1 MKDLLLYKVSILFK
15 PTCENKLA
23 FLFKIYSKYATK
35 SIEIRYFCSKFK
47 NKSHYFNTFF
57 KMSSTPLYE
66 KEVSIQVERRR
77 AGVELIK
84 IISDLWYDKSIE
96 LVLFR
101 NQLIDKNVNEI
112 INLHEYAGEFVGKA
126 ISIFDSVAIAKVIF
140 ELDLPPSK
148 LDIGKLS
155 YEFRLENENYPDAR
169 HFVLEKLKNAKN
181 FEEIQP
187 KDVVLY
193 GFGRIGRLLARE
205 LMSKS
210 GKGNQLRLRAIV
222 TRDKNDASSLEKRAS
237 LLRYDSIHGDFQ
249 GSVIADFENK
259 ALIIN
264 GTTVH
269 VITANAPEDIDYTQ
283 YGIEKAL
290 IIDNTGAFTNKEAL
304 SRHLTSKGTE
314 KVLLT
319 APGKGI
325 PNIVHGVNQNEY
337 NPDEIAIFSAASC
350 TTNAITPILKA
361 IEETLGVVKGHL
373 ETIHAYTNDQ
383 NLVDNMHQK
392 YRRGRAAALNMVIT
406 ETGAGAAVA
415 KALPSLEGKLT
426 SNAIRVPVP
435 NGSLVVLNLEV
446 LKKTSIDGIN
456 AIMKKY
462 ALEGELVEQIKY
474 SLNNELVSSDIVGT
488 SAPAIYDSNATIVSN
503 DGQNIVLYIWY
514 DNEFGYSHQV
524 IRLAKYIAKVRR
536 FTYY

>member
-1 MKDLLLYKVSILFK
+1 MKINQS
-15 PTCENKLA
+15 
-23 FLFKIYSKYATK
+23 
-35 SIEIRYFCSKFK
+35 
-47 NKSHYFNTFF
+47 
-57 KMSSTPLYE
+57 LYE
-66 KEVSIQVERRR
+66 KELSFQADRRR
-77 AGVELIK
+77 AGVEFIK

-96 LVLFR
+96 VVLFR
-101 NQLIDKNVNEI
+101 NQLIDKNVSEI
-112 INLHEYAGEFVGKA
+112 LNLHEYAGEFVGKP
-126 ISIFDSVAIAKVIF
+126 ISIFDSVEIAR
-140 ELDLPPSK
+140 EMLSLDLPPSK
-148 LDIGKLS
+148 LDIGKLTFE
-155 YEFRLENENYPDAR
+155 YHLEDDKYRNTKS
-169 HFVLEKLKNAKN
+169 FVIEKLKKAKDSDT
-181 FEEIQP
+181 IKP

-205 LMSKS
+205 LMSKT

-222 TRDKNDASSLEKRAS
+222 TRDKNDATILEKRAS
-237 LLRYDSIHGDFQ
+237 LLRYDSVHGDFQ
-249 GSVIADFENK
+249 GSVTADAKNN

-269 VITANAPEDIDYTQ
+269 MISANGPEDIDYTQ
-283 YGIEKAL
+283 FGIEEAL
-290 IIDNTGAFTNKEAL
+290 VIDNTGAFTTEEAL
-304 SRHLTSKGTE
+304 KRHLVSKGTS

-325 PNIVHGVNQNEY
+325 PNIVYGVNHNEH
-337 NPDEIAIFSAASC
+337 NPDKVDIFSAASC

-361 IEETLGVVKGHL
+361 VEDTLGVVKGHL

-383 NLVDNMHQK
+383 NLVDNMHNK

-406 ETGAGAAVA
+406 ETGAGSAVA
-415 KALPSLEGKLT
+415 KALPSLAGKLT

-446 LKKTSIDGIN
+446 GKETSVEDIN
-456 AIMKKY
+456 NIMKKY

-488 SAPAIYDSNATIVSN
+488 NAPSIYDSNATIVSV
-503 DGQNIVLYIWY
+503 DGKNIVLYVWY

-536 FTYY
+536 YNYY

>member
-1 MKDLLLYKVSILFK
+1 MLTFAAVLKNNTNYLIL
-15 PTCENKLA
+15 KLM
-23 FLFKIYSKYATK
+23 
-35 SIEIRYFCSKFK
+35 
-47 NKSHYFNTFF
+47 NNTA
-57 KMSSTPLYE
+57 LYE
-66 KEVSIQVERRR
+66 RELSFQADRRR
-77 AGVELIK
+77 AGVEFIK

-96 LVLFR
+96 MVLFR
-101 NQLIDKNVNEI
+101 NQLIDRNVSDI
-112 INLHEYAGEFVGKA
+112 INLHEYAGEFVGKP
-126 ISIFDSVAIAKVIF
+126 ISVFDSVEIAKAILS
-140 ELDLPPSK
+140 LDLPPSK
-148 LDIGKLS
+148 LDIGKLT
-155 YEFRLENENYPDAR
+155 YEFHLEDNKYNDATS
-169 HFVLEKLKNAKN
+169 FVVDKLKNAKSTQD
-181 FEEIQP
+181 IQP

-205 LMSKS
+205 LMSKM
-210 GKGNQLRLRAIV
+210 GKGNQMRLRAIV
-222 TRDKNDASSLEKRAS
+222 TRDKNDAASLEKRAS

-249 GSVIADFENK
+249 GSVIADPENN

-269 VITANAPEDIDYTQ
+269 IITANAPEEIDYTN
-283 YGIEKAL
+283 YGIYDAL
-290 IIDNTGAFTNKEAL
+290 VIDNTGAFTTQEAL
-304 SRHLTSKGTE
+304 ARHLTSKGVA

-325 PNIVHGVNQNEY
+325 PNIVHGVNQKDF
-337 NPDEIAIFSAASC
+337 NPDSVDIFSAASC

-361 IEETLGVVKGHL
+361 VEDTLGVVKGHL

-383 NLVDNMHQK
+383 NLVDNMHKK

-406 ETGAGAAVA
+406 ETGAGSAVA
-415 KALPSLEGKLT
+415 KALPSLAGKLT

-446 LKKTSIDGIN
+446 SRPTSIEEVN

-474 SLNNELVSSDIVGT
+474 SLSNELVSSDIVGT
-488 SAPAIYDSNATIVSN
+488 SAPSIYDSNATIVSA
-503 DGQNIVLYIWY
+503 DGKNIVLYVWY

-524 IRLAKYIAKVRR
+524 IRLAKYISKVRR
-536 FTYY
+536 YTYY

>member
-1 MKDLLLYKVSILFK
+1 MS
-15 PTCENKLA
+15 
-23 FLFKIYSKYATK
+23 
-35 SIEIRYFCSKFK
+35 
-47 NKSHYFNTFF
+47 NKS
-57 KMSSTPLYE
+57 LYQ
-66 KEVSIQVERRR
+66 KEVSLQVDRRK

-96 LVLFR
+96 MVLFK
-101 NQLIDKNVNEI
+101 NQLLDKNVSDI
-112 INLHEYAGEFVGKA
+112 INLHQYAGEFVGKP
-126 ISIFDSVAIAKVIF
+126 ITIFDSVEIARVVLS
-140 ELDLPPSK
+140 LDLPPAK
-148 LDIGKLS
+148 IDLGKLT
-155 YEFRLENENYPDAR
+155 YEYRLEDERYPDAR
-169 HFVLEKLKNAKN
+169 YFVIDKLKKAKSSK
-181 FEEIQP
+181 EIQP

-205 LMSKS
+205 LMSKT

-222 TRDKNDASSLEKRAS
+222 TRDKNDATSLEKRAS

-249 GSVIADFENK
+249 GSVIADAKNN

-269 VITANAPEDIDYTQ
+269 IITANSPEEIDYAAH
-283 YGIEKAL
+283 GINDAL
-290 IIDNTGAFTNKEAL
+290 VIDNTGAFTTEEAL
-304 SRHLTSKGTE
+304 KRHLTSNGAS

-319 APGKGI
+319 APGKGV
-325 PNIVHGVNQNEY
+325 PNIVHGVNHNDF
-337 NPDEIAIFSAASC
+337 NPDEVNIFSVASC
-350 TTNAITPILKA
+350 TTNAITPILKVV
-361 IEETLGVVKGHL
+361 EETLGVVKGHL

-383 NLVDNMHQK
+383 NLVDNMHKK

-406 ETGAGAAVA
+406 ETGAGSAVA

-446 LKKTSIDGIN
+446 KKPTSITAIN
-456 AIMKKY
+456 KIMKKY

-488 SAPAIYDSNATIVSN
+488 SAPSIYDSNATIVSK
-503 DGQNIVLYIWY
+503 DGKNIVLYIWY
-514 DNEFGYSHQV
+514 DNEYGYSHQV

-536 FTYY
+536 YTYY